1 MIHLWKQAEHFLFRE
16 IWRID
21 LTQLGLVHRA
31 FLRSARFLLV
41 IWHELASGQINLR
54 AMSLVYTTLLS
65 LVPLIAVSFSV
76 LKAFGV
82 QNQVEP
88 VLMRLLS
95 PLGSHADELVER
107 ILGFVANMKVGV
119 LGALGMALLIY
130 TVISLIQ
137 KVEDSF
143 NYVWR
148 TKGVRSFARR
158 FSDYLSVIMVGPVLL
173 FSALGL
179 TASTMHTSFMKRLLA
194 IEAFE
199 TLFIIIGELMPFF
212 FITAAFCF
220 IYVFVPNTRVRF
232 RSALIG
238 AAVGGI
244 IWQLIGRLFASFAAS
259 AVQYSAIYS
268 GFAILM
274 LFMIWVYLAWII
286 LLFGAQVAY
295 FHQHPEQI
303 RLGGT
308 RMALSHRQRERIA
321 VTVMYLVAD
330 SYCNEKAPW
339 TLDSLVQRLHIP
351 GDTLG
356 EVLDLLQARFLLV
369 ETGAEPPE
377 YLPAHAPDS
386 MTVARLLAE
395 IRAAGEE
402 QSEFDASALAHS
414 VVDDVFDRMHSGA
427 TLALRGMTL
436 KELVSSA
443 PPLEADSPL
452 GARDGVEPDS
462 APSITTP

>member
-1 MIHLWKQAEHFLFRE
+1 MISLWKQAEQFLYSE

-21 LTQLGLVHRA
+21 LKQVGPVHRA
-31 FLRSARFLLV
+31 MVRMARFLLV

-82 QNQVEP
+82 HNQVEP
-88 VLMRLLS
+88 ILLKLMA
-95 PLGSHADELVER
+95 PLGAQADELVAR

-119 LGALGMALLIY
+119 LGSLGMALLIY

-158 FSDYLSVIMVGPVLL
+158 FSDYLSVIMVGPVLV
-173 FSALGL
+173 FAALGL
-179 TASTMHTSFMKRLLA
+179 TATMMNSSVAQRLLA
-194 IEAFE
+194 IEPFGSMVVV
-199 TLFIIIGELMPFF
+199 LGELMPFVM
-212 FITAAFCF
+212 IIAAFCF
-220 IYVFVPNTRVRF
+220 IYIFVPNTRVRF
-232 RSALIG
+232 RSALVG
-238 AAVGGI
+238 AAVAGV
-244 IWQLIGRLFASFAAS
+244 IWQLTGKLFASFAS
-259 AVQYSAIYS
+259 GAVQYSAIYS

-274 LFMIWVYLAWII
+274 LFMIWLYLAWVI

-308 RMALSHRQRERIA
+308 RLTLSHRVRERMALI
-321 VTVMYLVAD
+321 VMTLVAD

-339 TLDSLVQRLHIP
+339 TLERLIQRLRIP

-356 EVLDLLQARFLLV
+356 EVIDLLQARQLLV
-369 ETGAEPPE
+369 ETASEPPG
-377 YLPAHAPDS
+377 YLPAHNPEGL
-386 MTVARLLAE
+386 TIARLLAE
-395 IRAAGEE
+395 IRKAGEE
-402 QSEFDASALAHS
+402 QSEFDASALS
-414 VVDDVFDRMHSGA
+414 LPGVDDVFERLHDGMA
-427 TLALRGMTL
+427 AALDGLTL
-436 KELVSSA
+436 KELVTASAKA
-443 PPLEADSPL
+443 PPPVAS
-452 GARDGVEPDS
+452 GEPS
-462 APSITTP
+462 SG